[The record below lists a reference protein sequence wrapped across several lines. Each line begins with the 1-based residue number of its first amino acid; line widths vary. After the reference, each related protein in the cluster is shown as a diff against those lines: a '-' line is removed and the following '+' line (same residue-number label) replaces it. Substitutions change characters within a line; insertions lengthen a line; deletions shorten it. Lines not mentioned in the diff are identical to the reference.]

1 MNRIPIILAIAYLGV
16 YTAVLVN
23 NVYWPV
29 GDQTDVIRAG
39 LAAFPIGLLLS
50 FSYPG
55 EREGAFVAVSLAA
68 VLNAVALFYL
78 SRWAVRRFSN
88 SN

>member
-1 MNRIPIILAIAYLGV
+1 MRRLPLILAGV
-16 YTAVLVN
+16 YLAIYTTVLVN

-39 LAAFPIGLLLS
+39 FAAFPIGLWLS

-55 EREGAFVAVSLAA
+55 ERGGAFVAVSLAA
-68 VLNAVALFYL
+68 VLNAVLIFFV
-78 SRWAVRRFSN
+78 SRWLIRRLSLSN
-88 SN
+88 